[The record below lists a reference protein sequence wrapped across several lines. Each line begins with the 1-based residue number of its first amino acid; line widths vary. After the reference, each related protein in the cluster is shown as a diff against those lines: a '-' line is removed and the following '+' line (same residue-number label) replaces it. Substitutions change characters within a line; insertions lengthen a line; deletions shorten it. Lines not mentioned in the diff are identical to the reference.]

1 MPHKDVRKAGD
12 KIDYKST
19 PKHPKPKGKKGKR

>member
-12 KIDYKST
+12 KIDYKPT
-19 PKHPKPKGKKGKR
+19 LKHPKKGKKGKR